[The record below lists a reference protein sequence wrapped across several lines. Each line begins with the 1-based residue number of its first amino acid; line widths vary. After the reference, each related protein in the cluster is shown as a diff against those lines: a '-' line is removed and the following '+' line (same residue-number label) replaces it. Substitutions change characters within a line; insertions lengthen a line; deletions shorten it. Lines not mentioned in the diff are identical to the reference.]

1 MLSNLRLFA
10 QTVRHAPGLSSL
22 TPLWGLLRQPY
33 LKLLTSLAGKN
44 GLPVTVGSHSLRL
57 HPIFAT
63 RNWEAVEA
71 ESYRAFAASL
81 NPGDVVYDIGAHIGT
96 YTLIALQKIGSQGR
110 VIAYEPHE
118 FTRTYF
124 MQHLQWNGG
133 SEQTICRTLCCGA
146 KPGTTDFYCL
156 PEQAE
161 GMNGLV
167 PVEGFNKVT
176 VQVNT
181 LDAEVAELG
190 LIPSLI
196 KIDVEGAE
204 WDVLKGAEQTLRQ
217 YQPRLCLSL
226 HPIALAKLGVTP
238 ETVLEWLT
246 QRGYS
251 YEVIARDHEIHVMA
265 KVS

>member
-1 MLSNLRLFA
+1 
-10 QTVRHAPGLSSL
+10 
-22 TPLWGLLRQPY
+22 
-33 LKLLTSLAGKN
+33 
-44 GLPVTVGSHSLRL
+44 
-57 HPIFAT
+57 
-63 RNWEAVEA
+63 
-71 ESYRAFAASL
+71 
-81 NPGDVVYDIGAHIGT
+81 
-96 YTLIALQKIGSQGR
+96 
-110 VIAYEPHE
+110 
-118 FTRTYF
+118 
-124 MQHLQWNGG
+124 
-133 SEQTICRTLCCGA
+133 
-146 KPGTTDFYCL
+146 
-156 PEQAE
+156 
-161 GMNGLV
+161 MNGLV

-190 LIPSLI
+190 LIPCLI

-265 KVS
+265 KAS